1 MESLGRLSL
10 SFSNS
15 IGLGLLQVLLPFRL
29 VTGSTCSV
37 LFVDLLVLSKLFLVL
52 R

>member
-1 MESLGRLSL
+1 MESLGRLSFGL
-10 SFSNS
+10 SNS
-15 IGLGLLQVLLPFRL
+15 ISLGLLQVLLPFRL

-37 LFVDLLVLSKLFLVL
+37 LLVDLLVLSKLLLVL